1 MSPQAPARSPEP
13 KASPCREITLRTWD
27 DLEREIAAVEAAERA
42 GTLQTC
48 GNWSA
53 GKVLGHIAA
62 WIDYAFDGYPMNPPW
77 FVRIIGRMMKGP
89 MLKQPRMKPG
99 FRIRGAP
106 EGTYGVAEMSVQE
119 GAARLRKAISRF
131 QNQQPGPNPIFGPL
145 TKDQWTRMHL
155 NHASLHLGFLRV

>member
-1 MSPQAPARSPEP
+1 MTSTGSENADSKNHA
-13 KASPCREITLRTWD
+13 PCRELSLRTLD
-27 DLEREIAAVEAAERA
+27 DLEREIAAVEAADRA

-77 FVRIIGRMMKGP
+77 FVRIIGRTMKGP

-106 EGTYGVAEMSVQE
+106 EGTYGVTEMSVPE
-119 GAARLRKAISRF
+119 GAKRLRNAIARF
-131 QNQQPGPNPIFGPL
+131 KIEQPGPNPIFGPL